1 MRKGP
6 SLLVGVGP
14 GMHSVRC
21 SAILRAAR
29 ILLLGWLWMIPGCGP
44 ESPRSETE
52 PATPDPLTSKATG
65 EALANRPLPPDFE
78 PTVRIRVHSLQ
89 VPLAAPVVLG
99 SAPQRLLVLDE
110 LELRPRILQ
119 APISCSLDP
128 QAGWLLED
136 CTGHQIETTEPCSI
150 SIRTLAGELPRIHC
164 GDLVCPGTLE
174 LIPIQGA
181 AASGLPVDA
190 TPLERVD
197 LVASTLIESY
207 LPGVLDGELYGHWP
221 QATFQAQA
229 VAARSYAVAES
240 GYWRDRRHFDLIAGP
255 ASQAWTGMEASVA
268 AREAV
273 ESTRGMLLVH
283 EGRVVPAY
291 YSSCCG
297 GLPASARDGISNRSS
312 HAIAP
317 LEARA
322 SPSPCCEEAPVR
334 QWELRFPLARVQ
346 AILAPALAESGVGA
360 VTAVAVSNRTDL
372 GRPLEFEVGDE
383 AGRTH
388 RFSARFFRSL
398 LGRVAAGEGGTR
410 ASVRSEAFEPEIQ
423 DDELVVQGRGF
434 GHGVGLC
441 QFGAFERGRAGEPW
455 QQITLR
461 YYPSA
466 ELVRGWN

>member
-1 MRKGP
+1 
-6 SLLVGVGP
+6 
-14 GMHSVRC
+14 MHLVRC
-21 SAILRAAR
+21 SAFFRVVRTPLMC
-29 ILLLGWLWMIPGCGP
+29 LLLWLIPACGS
-44 ESPRSETE
+44 ESPTPE
-52 PATPDPLTSKATG
+52 PELATPEPVTANASG
-65 EALANRPLPPDFE
+65 EALANRPLPPDSE
-78 PTVRIRVHSLQ
+78 PVVRIRVRSLS
-89 VPLAAPVVLG
+89 VPFATPLILG
-99 SAPQRLLVLDE
+99 SASQRLLILDE

-119 APISCSLDP
+119 APVSCSLDP

-136 CTGHQIETTEPCSI
+136 CTGHQVETLEPCSI

-164 GDLVCPGTLE
+164 GDLVCPGTLD
-174 LIPIQGA
+174 LIPIEGPTA
-181 AASGLPVDA
+181 PGFPPNA
-190 TPLERVD
+190 TPPERVD
-197 LVASTLIESY
+197 LVASTPIESY

-255 ASQAWTGMEASVA
+255 ASQAWTGMAVSAS

-273 ESTRGMLLVH
+273 ESTRGMLLLH

-297 GLPASARDGISNRSS
+297 GLPASAREGISNRSS

-317 LEARA
+317 LQAR
-322 SPSPCCEEAPVR
+322 SNPTPCCEEAPVR
-334 QWELRFPLARVQ
+334 QWELRFPLSRVQ

-360 VTAVAVSNRTDL
+360 VTTVAVSDRTDL

-388 RFSARFFRSL
+388 RFSARFFRTL
-398 LGRVAAGEGGTR
+398 LGRVAAREGGAR
-410 ASVRSEAFEPEIQ
+410 ASLKSEAFEPEVQ
-423 DDELVVQGRGF
+423 GDELVVQGRGF

-455 QQITLR
+455 EQITLR

-466 ELVRGWN
+466 QLVQGWD